1 METRAMRSKH
11 ANATFKAAVSA
22 VIFLLLTAAVS
33 LGQVTVTLTAS
44 RQTTILP
51 DGNTVPMWGW
61 TCGTVMQGTT
71 AGTSCTALTY
81 NTATGALNAQLGGT
95 VWQPPL
101 IVVPPRLVVPTTP
114 GPAGDKA
121 PLKAT
126 LLPHVPVPLTLKV
139 PPALPP

>member
-1 METRAMRSKH
+1 METRAMRSKRV
-11 ANATFKAAVSA
+11 NATFKAAVSA

-61 TCGTVMQGTT
+61 TCDAASAT
-71 AGTSCTALTY
+71 AGNCL
-81 NTATGALNAQLGGT
+81 ALNRTPQTGGT

-101 IVVPPRLVVPTTP
+101 ITAPYVTT
-114 GPAGDKA
+114 G
-121 PLKAT
+121 T
-126 LLPHVPVPLTLKV
+126 SLTI
-139 PPALPP
+139 